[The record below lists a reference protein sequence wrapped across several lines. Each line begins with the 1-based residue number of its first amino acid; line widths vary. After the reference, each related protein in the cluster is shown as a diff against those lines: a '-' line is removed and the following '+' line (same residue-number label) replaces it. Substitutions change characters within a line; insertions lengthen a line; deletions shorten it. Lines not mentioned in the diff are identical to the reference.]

1 MLNKI
6 KNNIDAGIPLNAD
19 ELMFLYNMDDMS
31 VLAALSGNIRE
42 QINGKNVYYN
52 RNFHLEPSNVCVH
65 RCKFCSYRRNSE
77 DEAGAWTMSL
87 NQIKEYCREKYKPGM
102 TEVHIVGSVNP
113 NKDFTYYLDVIKLV
127 RSLLP
132 PIVKIKGY
140 SAIEIADM
148 CTKAGLSFN
157 DGLIKLKEAGLDAIP
172 GGGAEIFNKEIRE
185 IICPDKPNAD
195 VYLQLH
201 KTAHQLGIHT
211 NATMLFGHI
220 EERRHRVEH
229 MLMIRDL
236 QDITGGFDAFIP
248 LKYRVSNNELGKGK
262 KEVDIIEVLKTFAI
276 SRLALNN
283 IPHIKSY
290 WPMLGKE
297 LCQLSLLFGADD
309 IDGTINDS
317 TKIYSMAGA
326 EEKSPIL
333 LASELASLAE
343 HAGFIA
349 VERDSY
355 YNIL

>member
-1 MLNKI
+1 
-6 KNNIDAGIPLNAD
+6 
-19 ELMFLYNMDDMS
+19 
-31 VLAALSGNIRE
+31 
-42 QINGKNVYYN
+42 
-52 RNFHLEPSNVCVH
+52 
-65 RCKFCSYRRNSE
+65 
-77 DEAGAWTMSL
+77 
-87 NQIKEYCREKYKPGM
+87 
-102 TEVHIVGSVNP
+102 
-113 NKDFTYYLDVIKLV
+113 
-127 RSLLP
+127 
-132 PIVKIKGY
+132 
-140 SAIEIADM
+140 
-148 CTKAGLSFN
+148 
-157 DGLIKLKEAGLDAIP
+157 
-172 GGGAEIFNKEIRE
+172 
-185 IICPDKPNAD
+185 
-195 VYLQLH
+195 
-201 KTAHQLGIHT
+201 
-211 NATMLFGHI
+211 TMLFGHI
-220 EERRHRVEH
+220 EERWHRVEH